1 MNIREIT
8 IGRSNQCDIYL
19 DPNCRYA
26 SGHHATIYYDD
37 NQLMFRDVS
46 SNGTLVNNVRVHH
59 RAVPIHRG
67 DSIMLAGKYQLSWN
81 QIDTYFPP
89 TSVPMRHGG
98 TIVESFPA
106 KEIPASAP
114 DTSKWN
120 WGAFGI
126 YPIWGFFNGCGWAIL
141 ISLFFGW
148 LYPIPN
154 IIFGFYGSR
163 WSWQNKR
170 WGSAAEFQRVQSNWT
185 IWGILVFCLNLVF
198 VLFWAL
204 FALSLIG

>member
-1 MNIREIT
+1 MM
-8 IGRSNQCDIYL
+8 L
-19 DPNCRYA
+19 RYA
-26 SGHHATIYYDD
+26 SGHHATIYYDGD
-37 NQLMFRDVS
+37 QLMFRDVS

-81 QIDTYFPP
+81 QIDAYFPP

-106 KEIPASAP
+106 KEVMNSAP

-141 ISLFFGW
+141 VSLFFGW

-170 WGSAAEFQRVQSNWT
+170 WSSTAEFQTAQSNWA
-185 IWGILVFCLNLVF
+185 IWGIVIFCLNLVF

-204 FALSLIG
+204 FALNLID

>member
-8 IGRSNQCDIYL
+8 NGRSNQCEIYL

-26 SGHHATIYYDD
+26 SGHHATIYYDGD
-37 NQLMFRDVS
+37 QLMFRDVS

-81 QIDTYFPP
+81 QIDAYFPP

-106 KEIPASAP
+106 KEVMNSAP

-141 ISLFFGW
+141 VSLFFGW

-170 WGSAAEFQRVQSNWT
+170 WSSTAEFQTAQSNWA
-185 IWGILVFCLNLVF
+185 IWGIVIFCLNLVF

-204 FALSLIG
+204 FALNLID

>member
-8 IGRSNQCDIYL
+8 IGRANQCDIYL

-26 SGHHATIYYDD
+26 SGHHATIYYDGD
-37 NQLMFRDVS
+37 QLMFRDVS

-81 QIDTYFPP
+81 QIDAYFPP

-106 KEIPASAP
+106 KEVMNSAP

-141 ISLFFGW
+141 VSLFFGW

-170 WGSAAEFQRVQSNWT
+170 WSSTAEFQTAQSNWA
-185 IWGILVFCLNLVF
+185 IWGIVIFCLNLVF

-204 FALSLIG
+204 FALSLID